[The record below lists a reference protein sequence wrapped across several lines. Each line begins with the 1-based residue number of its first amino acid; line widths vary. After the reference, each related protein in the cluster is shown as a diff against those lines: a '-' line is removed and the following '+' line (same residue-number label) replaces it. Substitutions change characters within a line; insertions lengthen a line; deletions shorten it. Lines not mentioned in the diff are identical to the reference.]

1 MQVKDIKSLET
12 QAEELIKN
20 IALIKKELSKKV
32 TVREQFEN
40 ETAKIVTSLA
50 NVTDEMTNL
59 KHHFGNLSKSEI
71 IKLFKK
77 IDDTNHQL
85 TLLIPEFDQKVDES
99 LSDFAELYA
108 KIEENNNHFGAEFL
122 KGITEITSLKKSME
136 KYDQTVAQYFNK
148 ISLEYTNINTEIASL
163 TSDLEKYNRA
173 VAEYFGKIS
182 AEFST
187 AIQNVEKKI
196 VEQENEATTKM
207 NRIIDQLNE
216 SEKRQNKL
224 LERVD
229 SIFAWLETNGEILV
243 TNSRSGLFGRKK

>member
-32 TVREQFEN
+32 TVREQFEK

-50 NVTDEMTNL
+50 NVTEEITNL
-59 KHHFGNLSKSEI
+59 KHHFGNLSKSEM

-85 TLLIPEFDQKVDES
+85 TLVIPEFNQKVDES
-99 LSDFAELYA
+99 LSDLAELYA

-122 KGITEITSLKKSME
+122 KGITEITSLTNSME
-136 KYDQTVAQYFNK
+136 KYDQTVAQFFNK
-148 ISLEYTNINTEIASL
+148 ISLEYKNINTEIASL
-163 TSDLEKYNRA
+163 TNVLEMNDRA
-173 VAEYFGKIS
+173 VAECFEKMS

-187 AIQNVEKKI
+187 AILNVEKKLI
-196 VEQENEATTKM
+196 EKENEATTKM

-216 SEKRQNKL
+216 NEKRQNKL

-229 SIFAWLETNGEILV
+229 SIFAWLETNGEIIV
-243 TNSRSGLFGRKK
+243 ANSRAGLFGRKK

>member
-1 MQVKDIKSLET
+1 MQVEDIKSLET

-32 TVREQFEN
+32 TVREQFEK
-40 ETAKIVTSLA
+40 ETAKIVTSLT

-59 KHHFGNLSKSEI
+59 KHHFGNLSKSEM

-77 IDDTNHQL
+77 IDDANNQL
-85 TLLIPEFDQKVDES
+85 TLVIPEFEKKVDES
-99 LSDFAELYA
+99 LSGFAELYA
-108 KIEENNNHFGAEFL
+108 KIEENNNHIGAEFL
-122 KGITEITSLKKSME
+122 KGNTEITSLTNSME

-148 ISLEYTNINTEIASL
+148 ISLEFANINTEIASL
-163 TSDLEKYNRA
+163 TNDLEKYNRA

-216 SEKRQNKL
+216 NEKRQNKL